1 MDRFYRLGARAIPE
15 LCPQER
21 IRSSVR
27 FAGVFACVF
36 GALGVGE
43 ATAAPADRITDARAQ
58 AKREL
63 VRIQIEGRRLEVV
76 IERYNG
82 AHVRLA
88 ATMRDIGENEVRIA
102 SARRNL
108 NASRHALNVSLISAY
123 KNPMPDPLQTA
134 LEARNFGQV
143 LDQFALLERT
153 NSYNATVL
161 SDIRA
166 YRAEVDKRQR
176 LLNRERNAR
185 REAVSQLRSLR
196 AQIQDSVTAARQ
208 RYRGL
213 RSQVRRL
220 IEARRRAEIAAS
232 RRAAARARQ
241 LQAAAEAQPVVVNDI
256 GGVAG
261 GAATTPGATG
271 PSATVV
277 VPAPSSLGTAAVNY
291 AVGQLGTPYVW
302 GGAAPGGFDCSGL
315 VSWAFAQAGRPG
327 LPHYTG
333 SLWTSGTRISS
344 QADLAPGDLVF
355 FHGLGHMGMYI
366 GNDQFVHAPHTGD
379 VVKISGLSSYG
390 GYVGGVRIS
399 G

>member
-1 MDRFYRLGARAIPE
+1 MDRFYRLGARATPAT
-15 LCPQER
+15 CAHER
-21 IRSSVR
+21 LRSILR
-27 FAGVFACVF
+27 FAAVLAC
-36 GALGVGE
+36 ALGTVGVG
-43 ATAAPADRITDARAQ
+43 APTAARADRIADARAQ
-58 AKREL
+58 AKREW
-63 VRIQIEGRRLEVV
+63 VRIQSDGQRLEIV

-82 AHVRLA
+82 AQVRLA
-88 ATMRDIGENEVRIA
+88 ATMRSIRNNEVRLA

-108 NASRHALNVSLISAY
+108 SAARHALNVSLINAY

-143 LDQFALLERT
+143 LEQFALVDRT
-153 NSYNATVL
+153 NSYNSNVL
-161 SDIRA
+161 SEIRA

-176 LLNRERNAR
+176 SLNRERNAR
-185 REAVSQLRSLR
+185 REAVSELRSLDLRIR
-196 AQIQDSVTAARQ
+196 ASVRAAKQ

-213 RSQVRRL
+213 RSDVRRL
-220 IEARRRAEIAAS
+220 IEARRQAEIAAS
-232 RRAAARARQ
+232 RRAAERARQ
-241 LQAAAEAQPVVVNDI
+241 LQAAAESQPVVANDI

-261 GAATTPGATG
+261 DATPSGAAGS
-271 PSATVV
+271 SAPIVI
-277 VPAPSSLGTAAVNY
+277 PAPSSLGTAAVNF

-315 VSWAFAQAGRPG
+315 VSWAFAQAGRSG

-366 GNDQFVHAPHTGD
+366 GNGQFVHAPHTGD
-379 VVKISGLSSYG
+379 VVKISSLSSYG